1 MRMFQEWDQ
10 YITWLARQYDAGR
23 DVAELN
29 VRISRQ
35 QVHWNGTI
43 AKVEIEGR
51 VAPALTLKMKPAEVP
66 LADGRMLN
74 GEHLSLPVSGD
85 VELRKAAK
93 AQAGQ
98 TIHFVARIRSCDHI
112 FPPLSFIAADTQHR
126 VYATLGLEDV
136 ELLQFTS

>member
-1 MRMFQEWDQ
+1 MFEEWGQ
-10 YITWLARQYDAGR
+10 YIAWLAREYDAGR

-35 QVHWNGTI
+35 QVHWKGTI

-51 VAPALTLKMKPAEVP
+51 SAPALTLKMTPAEVP
-66 LADGRMLN
+66 LADGRMFN
-74 GEHLSLPVSGD
+74 GEHLSLPVRGN
-85 VELRKAAK
+85 VELKKAAK

-98 TIHFVARIRSCDHI
+98 TVYFAARISNRDHI
-112 FPPLSFIAADTQHR
+112 FPPVSFIPSDAQNR
-126 VYATLGLEDV
+126 VYATLGLDDV